1 MFHQFYGSVITVSE
15 LTMTMME
22 MEEDK
27 HDMGVGR
34 LPAVSNRIMEIIERR
49 PSVFLLFAGR
59 SVLNH
64 LRLGLAKR
72 LGEARSHFVPTS
84 HFLTTTL
91 GHHVKTS
98 GRRRFIYHN
107 IKRNVPKN

>member
-34 LPAVSNRIMEIIERR
+34 LPAVSNRIMEI
-49 PSVFLLFAGR
+49 
-59 SVLNH
+59 
-64 LRLGLAKR
+64 
-72 LGEARSHFVPTS
+72 GEATVGVP
-84 HFLTTTL
+84 
-91 GHHVKTS
+91 
-98 GRRRFIYHN
+98 FIWWP
-107 IKRNVPKN
+107 ICFK